1 MRHNC
6 PNRLTPNLSTFSV
19 NTAHELLGMFCV
31 SGLIPFSQFDNKY
44 LRQLF
49 NNLGWNPP
57 CSESLNR
64 IILTELVRKI
74 AFAIA
79 VKIQSYNVSSLSL
92 TMDLWSSKNSKFV
105 GITALWLNDSWD
117 FDDALLGMIPC
128 ALNDEFVISNE
139 EIKRIYD
146 VIDKIFKFIDKVST
160 ITIDNG
166 ADIISFAQSV
176 NKPFIRCGAHC
187 LQLAIFDALNTEEI
201 FLLLAKVK
209 YIAKSIKKS
218 IKYQT
223 ILQQAWPGYARSK
236 NIKVKNFSQIP
247 ISCRTRWN
255 STYEMLESFL
265 AYYDFLE
272 FVFGLQWPKN
282 WFLFS
287 EANLK
292 ILNIVRGLLMPLADV
307 NLDMQQKKIPSIP
320 LVVPKLVKILVGF
333 HEKTEYYA
341 NNDIYHTFKVT
352 TYKSVLEYLN
362 YLLDSPIILGILFLH
377 PNLQNFTFLQPLI
390 NLELELVNYTVE
402 ELRNKAE
409 VWIKS
414 EMGKIK
420 PKISNI
426 IEPEF
431 IGNYFEDLDKVF
443 DFSASKK
450 NKSNQPPTINLTELI
465 NTELAIY
472 KTITLSVGINL
483 LEFWKNMEKL
493 PILSKVA
500 NKWLTT
506 PISSADVERCFSIAT
521 KICTSDRSC
530 LSDENIGQLHF
541 LYCNQKIFN
550 SSN

>member
-1 MRHNC
+1 MRHIC
-6 PNRLTPNLSTFSV
+6 PNRLTPNLSTFNI

-49 NNLGWNPP
+49 TNLGWNPP

-64 IILTELVRKI
+64 IILTGLVKKI

-79 VKIQSYNVSSLSL
+79 VKVQSYNVPSISL
-92 TMDLWSSKNSKFV
+92 TMDLWSSKTSKFV
-105 GITALWLNDSWD
+105 GITALWLNDNWD
-117 FDDALLGMIPC
+117 FDDAILGMIPC
-128 ALNDEFVISNE
+128 SFNEEYVISNE
-139 EIKRIYD
+139 EIKRIYNE
-146 VIDKIFKFIDKVST
+146 IDKIFKFNEKVST

-176 NKPFIRCGAHC
+176 NKPFLRCGAHC
-187 LQLAIFDALNTEEI
+187 LQLAIFDALDTEEI

-218 IKYQT
+218 IKFQT

-236 NIKVKNFSQIP
+236 NIAVKNYSQIT

-292 ILNIVRGLLMPLADV
+292 ILNIVRGLLMPLAEV

-320 LVVPKLVKILVGF
+320 LVIPKLVKILVGF
-333 HEKTEYYA
+333 YEKSEYYA
-341 NNDIYHTFKVT
+341 NNDTYHTFKET

-377 PNLQNFTFLQPLI
+377 PNLQNLSFLQPLI
-390 NLELELVNYTVE
+390 DLELELVTYDVE
-402 ELRNKAE
+402 NLKNKAE
-409 VWIKS
+409 QWIKL
-414 EMGKIK
+414 EMEKVK
-420 PKISNI
+420 PRINNT

-443 DFSASKK
+443 DFTASKK
-450 NKSNQPPTINLTELI
+450 NKANQPTTFNLQDLI
-465 NTELAIY
+465 NKELLIFKNIA
-472 KTITLSVGINL
+472 LSEAINL

-493 PILSKVA
+493 PILAKVA

-530 LSDENIGQLHF
+530 LSDENVGQLHF
-541 LYCNQKIFN
+541 LYCNQKFFN
-550 SSN
+550 SN